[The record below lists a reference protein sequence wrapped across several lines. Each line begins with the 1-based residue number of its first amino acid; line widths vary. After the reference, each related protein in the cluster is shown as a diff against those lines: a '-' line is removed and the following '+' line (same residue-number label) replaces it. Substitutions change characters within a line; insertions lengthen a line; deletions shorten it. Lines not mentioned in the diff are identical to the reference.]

1 MDLTNG
7 PVDDLR
13 QMKPGRT
20 YLLLTVFVS
29 GMTTLA
35 VELAASRLLDP
46 YFGNS
51 NLVWANLI
59 GLILITLTL
68 GYYLG
73 GRLADRFPH
82 PAALYQIIAWAAF
95 FVGLVPLAARPL
107 LSGISGELTTAQ
119 LDVLVGSFV
128 GVLALFALPVTLLGC
143 VSPFAIRL
151 VVRDVGRAG
160 NVAGGIYALSTL
172 GSILGTFLPVLV
184 LVPAVGTRATFL
196 ILSGTLLLVALGGLF
211 RAAPRLA
218 WVYVLLPL
226 VLIVLVLLLPGGVVK
241 AAEGLVYETESAYN
255 YIQVVDW
262 DRRYL
267 LLNEGQGVHSVYDPD
282 TVATYGTWDYFVVAP
297 FFNPPP
303 HTPDRVDS
311 LCLIGLAAGTISKQ
325 YTAVFGEIPID
336 GVEIDPDI
344 VRVGHEYFDMTE
356 PNLNAVVADGR
367 TFLAHVDHRYDVVG
381 IDAYRLPY
389 IPWHLTTV
397 EFFGQVRDHL
407 TDEGVVAINVGHTDS
422 DWRLVEAMVATLG
435 QVFPSIHVINVH
447 DTFNAVVV
455 ATVQPTDAAN
465 LKANLPGMTH
475 PLLAGAAQRAIASLV
490 PISPGDIVFTDDKA
504 PVEHLTNLVL
514 LRYFLF
520 GE

>member
-1 MDLTNG
+1 
-7 PVDDLR
+7 V
-13 QMKPGRT
+13 KPGRT

-51 NLVWANLI
+51 NLIWANLI
-59 GLILITLTL
+59 GLILITLTI

-73 GRLADRFPH
+73 GQLADRFPH
-82 PAALYQIIAWAAF
+82 PAALYQIVAWAAF
-95 FVGLVPLAARPL
+95 FVGVVPFAARPL
-107 LSGISGELTTAQ
+107 LSGISGELTVVQ
-119 LDVLVGSFV
+119 LDVLLGSFV

-151 VVRDVGRAG
+151 AVRDVDRTG

-172 GSILGTFLPVLV
+172 GSILGTFLPILV
-184 LVPAVGTRATFL
+184 LVPTVGTRATFL
-196 ILSGTLLLVALGGLF
+196 IFSGVLLLVALGGLF

-218 WVYVLLPL
+218 WAYLFLPL
-226 VLIVLVLLLPGGVVK
+226 ALVALALLLPGGVVK

-267 LLNEGQGVHSVYDPD
+267 LLNEGQAIHSVYDPND
-282 TVATYGTWDYFVVAP
+282 VATYGTWDYFLVAP

-303 HTPDRVDS
+303 HTPDQVDS

-325 YTAVFGEIPID
+325 YTAVLGAIPID

-344 VRVGHEYFDMTE
+344 VRVGREYFDMTE
-356 PNLNAVVADGR
+356 PNLNVIVADGR
-367 TFLAHVDHRYDVVG
+367 AFLAHTSRRYDVVG

-389 IPWHLTTV
+389 IPWHLTTL
-397 EFFGQVRDHL
+397 EFFRQVRAHL

-422 DWRLVEAMVATLG
+422 DWRLVEAMIATLG
-435 QVFPSIHVINVH
+435 RVFPSVHVINVR

-455 ATVQPTDAAN
+455 ATIQPTEASN
-465 LKANLPGMTH
+465 LAANLPGMSH
-475 PLLAGAAQRAIASLV
+475 PLLVDATRRAIANLH
-490 PISPGDIVFTDDKA
+490 PIAPGPTIFTDDQA
-504 PVEHLTNLVL
+504 PVEYLTNLVV

>member
-1 MDLTNG
+1 
-7 PVDDLR
+7 
-13 QMKPGRT
+13 MKPGRA

-59 GLILITLTL
+59 GLILIYLTV

-73 GRLADRFPH
+73 GRLADRFPR

-95 FVGLVPLAARPL
+95 FVGLVPFAARPL
-107 LSGISGELTTAQ
+107 FSGISGELTTAQ
-119 LDVLVGSFV
+119 FDVLAGSFI

-151 VVRDVGRAG
+151 AVRDVGRAG

-172 GSILGTFLPVLV
+172 GSILGTFLPVLL
-184 LVPAVGTRATFL
+184 LVPTVGTRATFL
-196 ILSGTLLLVALGGLF
+196 FFSGTLLLVALGGLF

-218 WVYVLLPL
+218 WTYLLLPL
-226 VLIVLVLLLPGGVVK
+226 ALIALALFLPAGVVK

-255 YIQVVDW
+255 YIQVVDQ

-267 LLNEGQGVHSVYDPD
+267 LLNEGQGIHSVYDPED
-282 TVATYGTWDYFVVAP
+282 LATYGTWDFFLVAP

-303 HTPDRVDS
+303 YTPDQVKS

-336 GVEIDPDI
+336 GVEIDPEI
-344 VRVGHEYFDMTE
+344 THVGQAYFDMAE
-356 PNLNAVVADGR
+356 PNLNVVVADGR
-367 TFLAHVDHRYDVVG
+367 AFLAHTDRRYDVVG

-397 EFFGQVRDHL
+397 EFFRQVRDHL
-407 TDEGVVAINVGHTDS
+407 TGEGVVVVNVGHTDS

-435 QVFPSIHVINVH
+435 QVFPSVHVINVH

-455 ATVQPTDAAN
+455 ATVQPTDATN
-465 LKANLPGMTH
+465 LAANLPGMTH
-475 PLLAGAAQRAIASLV
+475 PLLADAAQRAIASLH
-490 PISPGDIVFTDDKA
+490 PIAPGDIVFTDDKA
-504 PVEHLTNLVL
+504 PVEYLTNLVV

>member
-1 MDLTNG
+1 
-7 PVDDLR
+7 
-13 QMKPGRT
+13 MKSGYR
-20 YLLLTVFVS
+20 YLLLTVFIS

-35 VELAASRLLDP
+35 VELSASRLLDP

-51 NLVWANLI
+51 NLIWANLI
-59 GLILITLTL
+59 GLILIYLAA

-73 GRLADRFPH
+73 GRLADRYPR
-82 PAALYQIIAWAAF
+82 PAAFYQIIAWAAF
-95 FVGLVPLAARPL
+95 LVGLVPFAARPL
-107 LSGISGELTTAQ
+107 LSRISSQLLSTAQ
-119 LDVLVGSFV
+119 LDILAGSFI
-128 GVLALFALPVTLLGC
+128 GVLGLFALPVTLLGC

-151 VVRDVGRAG
+151 AVRDVDQAG

-184 LVPAVGTRATFL
+184 LVPIVGTRATFL
-196 ILSGTLLLVALGGLF
+196 IFSGLLLLVALGGLF

-218 WVYVLLPL
+218 LAYSLLPMI
-226 VLIVLVLLLPGGVVK
+226 LIVLTFLLPGGTIK

-267 LLNEGQGVHSVYDPD
+267 LLNEGQGIHSVYDPKEL
-282 TVATYGTWDYFVVAP
+282 ATHGTWDYFLLAP

-303 HTPDRVDS
+303 HPPDRVGR

-325 YTAVFGEIPID
+325 YSAVYGPIPID
-336 GVEIDPDI
+336 GIEIDPEI
-344 VRVGHEYFDMTE
+344 IRVGREYFDMIE
-356 PNLNAVVADGR
+356 PNLNAIAADGR
-367 TFLAHVDHRYDVVG
+367 TFLAHTGQRYDVIG

-397 EFFGQVRDHL
+397 EFFQEVDQHL
-407 TDEGVVAINVGHTDS
+407 TESGVTVINVGHTDS

-435 QVFPSIHVINVH
+435 RVFPSVHVINVPA
-447 DTFNAVVV
+447 TFNAVIV
-455 ATVQPTDAAN
+455 ATAQPTEAAN
-465 LKANLPGMTH
+465 LKANLPGLEH
-475 PLLAGAAQRAIASLV
+475 PLLAQTAQRALANLHPVASGGL
-490 PISPGDIVFTDDKA
+490 VFTDDKA
-504 PVEHLTNLVL
+504 PVEYLTNAVM
-514 LRYFLF
+514 LRYFMF

>member
-1 MDLTNG
+1 L
-7 PVDDLR
+7 
-13 QMKPGRT
+13 KPGRA
-20 YLLLTVFVS
+20 YLLLTVFVC

-35 VELAASRLLDP
+35 VELSASRLLDP

-59 GLILITLTL
+59 GLILIYLTL

-73 GRLADRFPH
+73 GQLADRFPR

-95 FVGLVPLAARPL
+95 FVGLVPFAARPL
-107 LSGISGELTTAQ
+107 LSGISGEMTTTQ
-119 LDVLVGSFV
+119 LDVLLGSFI

-151 VVRDVGRAG
+151 TVRDVGRAG

-184 LVPAVGTRATFL
+184 LVPLAGTRATFF
-196 ILSGTLLLVALGGLF
+196 IFSGLLLLVALGGLF

-218 WVYVLLPL
+218 WVYLLFPLALAVLA
-226 VLIVLVLLLPGGVVK
+226 LLLPGGVVK

-267 LLNEGQGVHSVYDPD
+267 LLNEGQGIHSVYDPD
-282 TVATYGTWDYFVVAP
+282 DAATYGTWDYFLVAP

-303 HTPDRVDS
+303 YTPDQVDS

-325 YTAVFGEIPID
+325 YTAVFGPIPID
-336 GVEIDPDI
+336 GVEIDPQI
-344 VRVGHEYFDMTE
+344 VRVGRKYFDMNE
-356 PNLNAVVADGR
+356 PNLNVVVADGR
-367 TFLAHVDHRYDVVG
+367 AFLAHTDRRYDVVG

-397 EFFGQVRDHL
+397 EFFQQVRDHL
-407 TDEGVVAINVGHTDS
+407 TGEGVVAINVGHTDS

-435 QVFPSIHVINVH
+435 RVFSSVHVIDVR
-447 DTFNAVVV
+447 DTFNAIIV
-455 ATVQPTDAAN
+455 ATVQPTGADN
-465 LKANLPGMTH
+465 LEANLPGMDH
-475 PLLAGAAQRAIASLV
+475 PLLAGAGQRAIAGLRTV
-490 PISPGDIVFTDDKA
+490 APGEMVFTDDKA
-504 PVEHLTNLVL
+504 PVESLTNRVL
-514 LRYFLF
+514 LRYVFF

>member
-1 MDLTNG
+1 
-7 PVDDLR
+7 
-13 QMKPGRT
+13 MKPGRA

-59 GLILITLTL
+59 GLILIYLTV

-82 PAALYQIIAWAAF
+82 PAALYQIVAWAAF
-95 FVGLVPLAARPL
+95 FVGLVPFAARPL
-107 LSGISGELTTAQ
+107 LDGISGELTTAQ
-119 LDVLVGSFV
+119 LDVLAGSFV

-143 VSPFAIRL
+143 VSPFVIRL
-151 VVRDVGRAG
+151 AVRDVSRAG

-184 LVPAVGTRATFL
+184 LVPTVGTRATFL
-196 ILSGTLLLVALGGLF
+196 IFSGTLLLVALSGLF
-211 RAAPRLA
+211 HVAPRLA
-218 WVYVLLPL
+218 WVYLLLPL
-226 VLIVLVLLLPGGVVK
+226 VLIALVWFLPGGVVK

-255 YIQVVDW
+255 YIQVVEW

-267 LLNEGQGVHSVYDPD
+267 LLNEGQAIHSVYDPD
-282 TVATYGTWDYFVVAP
+282 DAATYGTWDYFLVAP

-303 HTPDRVDS
+303 YAPEQVDN

-325 YTAVFGEIPID
+325 YTAVFGDIPID
-336 GVEIDPDI
+336 GVEIDPEI
-344 VRVGHEYFDMTE
+344 VRVGREYFYMTE
-356 PNLNAVVADGR
+356 PNLSVVVADGR
-367 TFLAHVDHRYDVVG
+367 TFLTHTDRRYDVVG
-381 IDAYRLPY
+381 IDAYHLPY

-397 EFFGQVRDHL
+397 EFFRQVREHL
-407 TDEGVVAINVGHTDS
+407 TGEGVVVVNVGHTDS

-435 QVFPSIHVINVH
+435 RVFSSVHVINVS
-447 DTFNAVVV
+447 DTFNAIVV
-455 ATVQPTDAAN
+455 ATVQPTEAAN
-465 LKANLPGMTH
+465 LAANLPGMTH
-475 PLLAGAAQRAIASLV
+475 PLLIDATRRAVANLHPIASG
-490 PISPGDIVFTDDKA
+490 SIVFTDDQA
-504 PVEHLTNLVL
+504 PVEYLTNLVL

>member
-1 MDLTNG
+1 
-7 PVDDLR
+7 
-13 QMKPGRT
+13 MKPGRA

-35 VELAASRLLDP
+35 VELSASRLLDP

-59 GLILITLTL
+59 GLILIYLTA

-82 PAALYQIIAWAAF
+82 PAALYQIVAWAAF

-119 LDVLVGSFV
+119 LDVLVGSFA

-151 VVRDVGRAG
+151 AVRDVGRAG

-196 ILSGTLLLVALGGLF
+196 VFAAVLLLVALGGLF

-218 WVYVLLPL
+218 WAYLLLPL
-226 VLIVLVLLLPGGVVK
+226 ALVALALLFPGGVVK

-255 YIQVVDW
+255 YIQVVDRE
-262 DRRYL
+262 RRYL
-267 LLNEGQGVHSVYDPD
+267 LLNEGQAIHSVYDPND
-282 TVATYGTWDYFVVAP
+282 VATYGTWDYFLVAP

-303 HTPDRVDS
+303 HRPDQVNS

-325 YTAVFGEIPID
+325 YTAVFGEMPID
-336 GVEIDPDI
+336 GVEIDPEI
-344 VRVGHEYFDMTE
+344 VRVGSEYFAMTE
-356 PNLNAVVADGR
+356 PNLNVVVADGR
-367 TFLAHVDHRYDVVG
+367 AFLAHTGSRYDVVG

-389 IPWHLTTV
+389 IPWHLATV
-397 EFFGQVRDHL
+397 EFFRQVRHHL
-407 TDEGVVAINVGHTDS
+407 TGKGVVAVNVGHTDS

-435 QVFPSIHVINVH
+435 EVFPSVHVINVR
-447 DTFNAVVV
+447 DAFNAVVV
-455 ATVQPTDAAN
+455 ATVQPTEATN
-465 LKANLPGMTH
+465 LAANLPGMSH
-475 PLLAGAAQRAIASLV
+475 PLLVDATQRAIANLYPV
-490 PISPGDIVFTDDKA
+490 PPGSTIFTDDKA
-504 PVEHLTNLVL
+504 PVEHLTNMVL

>member
-1 MDLTNG
+1 VEPD
-7 PVDDLR
+7 R
-13 QMKPGRT
+13 A
-20 YLLLTVFVS
+20 YLLLTVFAS

-35 VELAASRLLDP
+35 VELTASRLLNP
-46 YFGNS
+46 FFGNS

-59 GLILITLTL
+59 GLILIYLTA

-73 GRLADRFPH
+73 GRLADRFPQ
-82 PAALYQIIAWAAF
+82 PAALYQIVAWAAF
-95 FVGLVPLAARPL
+95 FVGLAPFAARPL
-107 LSGISGELTTAQ
+107 LGGISGELTTAQ
-119 LDVLVGSFV
+119 LDVLAGSFV

-143 VSPFAIRL
+143 VSPFAVRL
-151 VVRDVGRAG
+151 AVRDVGRAG

-172 GSILGTFLPVLV
+172 GSILGTFLPVLL
-184 LVPAVGTRATFL
+184 LVPTVGTRATFL
-196 ILSGTLLLVALGGLF
+196 IFSAALLLVALGGLF

-218 WVYVLLPL
+218 WAYLLLPL
-226 VLIVLVLLLPGGVVK
+226 ALILLALIFPGGVVK

-267 LLNEGQGVHSVYDPD
+267 LLNEGQAIHSVYDADDP
-282 TVATYGTWDYFVVAP
+282 ATYGTWDYFLVAP

-303 HTPDRVDS
+303 YTPDRVDS

-325 YTAVFGEIPID
+325 YAAVFGDIPID
-336 GVEIDPDI
+336 GVEIDPQI
-344 VRVGHEYFDMTE
+344 VRVGREYFAMTE
-356 PNLNAVVADGR
+356 PSLNVVVADGR
-367 TFLAHVDHRYDVVG
+367 AFLAHTDRRYDVVG

-397 EFFGQVRDHL
+397 EFFQQVRAHL
-407 TDEGVVAINVGHTDS
+407 TGEGVVAINVGHTDS

-435 QVFPSIHVINVH
+435 RIFPSVHTINVRE
-447 DTFNAVVV
+447 TFNAVVV
-455 ATVQPTDAAN
+455 ATVQPTEPTN
-465 LKANLPGMTH
+465 LAANLPGMAH
-475 PLLAGAAQRAIASLV
+475 PLLTGAAQRAIADLRPV
-490 PISPGDIVFTDDKA
+490 APGPTVFTDDKA
-504 PVEHLTNLVL
+504 PVEYLTNLVL

>member
-1 MDLTNG
+1 
-7 PVDDLR
+7 
-13 QMKPGRT
+13 MKPGRA

-35 VELAASRLLDP
+35 VELSASRLLDP

-59 GLILITLTL
+59 GLILIYLTA

-82 PAALYQIIAWAAF
+82 PAALYQIVAWAAF

-119 LDVLVGSFV
+119 LDVLVGSFA
-128 GVLALFALPVTLLGC
+128 GVLALFALPVPRRGGA
-143 VSPFAIRL
+143 SPLAIRL
-151 VVRDVGRAG
+151 TVREVGRAG
-160 NVAGGIYALSTL
+160 NAAGGIYALSTL

-196 ILSGTLLLVALGGLF
+196 VFAAVLLLVALGGLF

-218 WVYVLLPL
+218 CAYLLLPL
-226 VLIVLVLLLPGGVVK
+226 ALVALALLFPGGVVK

-255 YIQVVDW
+255 YIQVVDR

-267 LLNEGQGVHSVYDPD
+267 LLNEGQAIHSVYDPND
-282 TVATYGTWDYFVVAP
+282 VATYGTWDYFLVAP

-303 HTPDRVDS
+303 HRPDQVDS

-325 YTAVFGEIPID
+325 YTAVFGEMPID
-336 GVEIDPDI
+336 GVEIDPEI
-344 VRVGHEYFDMTE
+344 VRVGGEYFAMTE
-356 PNLNAVVADGR
+356 PNLNVVVADGR
-367 TFLAHVDHRYDVVG
+367 AFLAHTGSRYDVVG

-397 EFFGQVRDHL
+397 EFFRQVRHHL
-407 TDEGVVAINVGHTDS
+407 TGKGVVAVNVGHTDS

-435 QVFPSIHVINVH
+435 QVFPSVHVINVR
-447 DTFNAVVV
+447 DAFNAVVV
-455 ATVQPTDAAN
+455 ATVQPTEATN
-465 LKANLPGMTH
+465 LVANLPGMSH
-475 PLLAGAAQRAIASLV
+475 PLLIDATQRAIANLHPV
-490 PISPGDIVFTDDKA
+490 PPGSTIFTDDKA

>member
-1 MDLTNG
+1 
-7 PVDDLR
+7 V
-13 QMKPGRT
+13 KPGRT

-29 GMTTLA
+29 GMATLA

-51 NLVWANLI
+51 NLIWANLI
-59 GLILITLTL
+59 GLILIALTA

-82 PAALYQIIAWAAF
+82 PAALYQIVAWAAF
-95 FVGLVPLAARPL
+95 LIGIVPFAARPL
-107 LSGISGELTTAQ
+107 LSGISGELTVAQ
-119 LDVLVGSFV
+119 LDVLLGSFV
-128 GVLALFALPVTLLGC
+128 GVLALFAPPVTLLGC

-151 VVRDVGRAG
+151 AVRDVNRAG

-184 LVPAVGTRATFL
+184 FVPAVGTRATFL
-196 ILSGTLLLVALGGLF
+196 IFSSILLLVALGGLF
-211 RAAPRLA
+211 RAAPHLA
-218 WVYVLLPL
+218 WAYLLLPL
-226 VLIVLVLLLPGGVVK
+226 ALIVLALLLPGGVVK
-241 AAEGLVYETESAYN
+241 AAEGLVYETESSYN
-255 YIQVVDW
+255 YIQVVDR

-282 TVATYGTWDYFVVAP
+282 DVATYGTWDYFSVAP

-303 HTPDRVDS
+303 HTPDRVGS
-311 LCLIGLAAGTISKQ
+311 LCLIGLAGGTISKQ

-336 GVEIDPDI
+336 GVEIDPEI
-344 VRVGHEYFDMTE
+344 VRVGREYFAMTE
-356 PNLNAVVADGR
+356 PNLNVVVADGR
-367 TFLAHVDHRYDVVG
+367 TYLSHTSGRYDVVG

-397 EFFGQVRDHL
+397 EFFRQVRAHL
-407 TDEGVVAINVGHTDS
+407 TDEGVVAVNVGHTDS
-422 DWRLVEAMVATLG
+422 DWRLVEAMAATLG
-435 QVFPSIHVINVH
+435 QVFPSVHVINVY

-455 ATVQPTDAAN
+455 ATVQPTEAAN
-465 LKANLPGMTH
+465 LAANLPGMDH
-475 PLLAGAAQRAIASLV
+475 PLLVDAARRAIANLR
-490 PISPGDIVFTDDKA
+490 PIAPGPTVLTDDRA
-504 PVEHLTNLVL
+504 PVEYLTNLVL
-514 LRYFLF
+514 LNYFLF

>member
-1 MDLTNG
+1 
-7 PVDDLR
+7 
-13 QMKPGRT
+13 MKPGRA

-35 VELAASRLLDP
+35 VELSASRLLDP

-59 GLILITLTL
+59 GLILIYLTV

-73 GRLADRFPH
+73 GRLADRFPQ

-95 FVGLVPLAARPL
+95 FIGLVPFAARPL
-107 LSGISGELTTAQ
+107 LGGISGELTTAQ
-119 LDVLVGSFV
+119 VDVLIGSFI

-151 VVRDVGRAG
+151 AVRNVGHAG

-184 LVPAVGTRATFL
+184 LVPAVGTRVTFF
-196 ILSGTLLLVALGGLF
+196 IFSGTLLLVALGGLF

-218 WVYVLLPL
+218 WLYLLLPL
-226 VLIVLVLLLPGGVVK
+226 ALIALALLLPGGVIK
-241 AAEGLVYETESAYN
+241 AAEGLVYETESTYN

-267 LLNEGQGVHSVYDPD
+267 LLNEGQGIHSVYDPENL
-282 TVATYGTWDYFVVAP
+282 ATYGSWDYFLVAP

-303 HTPDRVDS
+303 HTPDQVKS

-325 YTAVFGEIPID
+325 YTAVFGDIPID
-336 GVEIDPDI
+336 GVEIDPEI
-344 VRVGHEYFDMTE
+344 VRVGREYFDMTE
-356 PNLNAVVADGR
+356 PNLNVIVADGR
-367 TFLAHVDHRYDVVG
+367 AFLAHTDRRYDVIGV
-381 IDAYRLPY
+381 DAYRLPY

-397 EFFGQVRDHL
+397 EFFRQVRDHL
-407 TDEGVVAINVGHTDS
+407 SDEGVVVINVGHTDS

-435 QVFPSIHVINVH
+435 RVFPSVHVINVR

-455 ATVQPTDAAN
+455 ATVQITDAAN
-465 LKANLPGMTH
+465 LTANLPGMAH
-475 PLLAGAAQRAIASLV
+475 PLLADAAQRAIADLH
-490 PISPGDIVFTDDKA
+490 PIASGDIVFTDDKA
-504 PVEHLTNLVL
+504 PVEYLTNLVV

>member
-1 MDLTNG
+1 
-7 PVDDLR
+7 
-13 QMKPGRT
+13 MKPGRT

-51 NLVWANLI
+51 NLIWANLI
-59 GLILITLTL
+59 GLILITLTV

-73 GRLADRFPH
+73 GQLADRFPH
-82 PAALYQIIAWAAF
+82 PAALYQIVAWAAF
-95 FVGLVPLAARPL
+95 FVGVVPFAARPL
-107 LSGISGELTTAQ
+107 LSGISGELTVVQ
-119 LDVLVGSFV
+119 LDVLLGSFV
-128 GVLALFALPVTLLGC
+128 GALALFALPVTLLGC

-151 VVRDVGRAG
+151 AVRDVDRTG

-172 GSILGTFLPVLV
+172 GSILGTFLPILV
-184 LVPAVGTRATFL
+184 LVPTVGTRATFL
-196 ILSGTLLLVALGGLF
+196 IFSGVLLLVGLGGLF

-218 WVYVLLPL
+218 WAYLLLLLAL
-226 VLIVLVLLLPGGVVK
+226 VALALLLPGGVVK

-267 LLNEGQGVHSVYDPD
+267 LLNEGQAIHSVYDPND
-282 TVATYGTWDYFVVAP
+282 VATYGTWDYFLVAP

-303 HTPDRVDS
+303 HTPDQVDS

-325 YTAVFGEIPID
+325 YTAVLGEIPID
-336 GVEIDPDI
+336 GVEIDPEI
-344 VRVGHEYFDMTE
+344 VRVGREYFDMTE
-356 PNLNAVVADGR
+356 PNLNVIVADGR
-367 TFLAHVDHRYDVVG
+367 AFLAHTSRRYDVVG

-397 EFFGQVRDHL
+397 EFFRQVRAHL
-407 TDEGVVAINVGHTDS
+407 TDKGVVAVNVGHTDS

-435 QVFPSIHVINVH
+435 QVFPSVHTINVR

-455 ATVQPTDAAN
+455 ATIQPTAASN
-465 LKANLPGMTH
+465 LAANLPGMGH
-475 PLLAGAAQRAIASLV
+475 PLLVDATRRAIANLH
-490 PISPGDIVFTDDKA
+490 PIPPGPTIFTDDQA
-504 PVEHLTNLVL
+504 PVEHLTNLVV

>member
-1 MDLTNG
+1 
-7 PVDDLR
+7 
-13 QMKPGRT
+13 MKPGRA
-20 YLLLTVFVS
+20 YLLITVFVS

-51 NLVWANLI
+51 NLIWANLI
-59 GLILITLTL
+59 GLILIYLTA

-95 FVGLVPLAARPL
+95 FVGLVPFVARPL
-107 LSGISGELTTAQ
+107 LSGISGELTAAQ
-119 LDVLVGSFV
+119 VDVLVGSFI

-151 VVRDVGRAG
+151 AMRDVGRAG
-160 NVAGGIYALSTL
+160 NVAGSIYALSTL

-196 ILSGTLLLVALGGLF
+196 IFSGTLLLVALGGLF

-218 WVYVLLPL
+218 VAYLLLPL
-226 VLIVLVLLLPGGVVK
+226 ALIALVLLLPGGVVK

-267 LLNEGQGVHSVYDPD
+267 LLNEGQGIHSVYDPENL
-282 TVATYGTWDYFVVAP
+282 ATYGTWDYFLVAP

-303 HTPDRVDS
+303 YTPDQVDS
-311 LCLIGLAAGTISKQ
+311 LCLIGLAAGTVSKQ
-325 YTAVFGEIPID
+325 YTAVFGAIPID
-336 GVEIDPDI
+336 GVEIDPQI
-344 VRVGHEYFDMTE
+344 VRVGQEYFDMSE
-356 PNLNAVVADGR
+356 PNLNIVVADGR
-367 TFLAHVDHRYDVVG
+367 AFLAHTGRRYDVVG

-389 IPWHLTTV
+389 VPWHLTTV
-397 EFFGQVRDHL
+397 EFFRQVRDHL
-407 TDEGVVAINVGHTDS
+407 TGEGVVAINVGHTDS

-435 QVFPSIHVINVH
+435 RVFPSVHVVNVR

-455 ATVQPTDAAN
+455 ATVQPTQATN
-465 LKANLPGMTH
+465 LAANLPGMTH
-475 PLLAGAAQRAIASLV
+475 PLLVDAARRAVTDLHPVTPSDV
-490 PISPGDIVFTDDKA
+490 VFTDDKA
-504 PVEHLTNLVL
+504 PVEYLTNLVVL
-514 LRYFLF
+514 GFFLF

>member
-1 MDLTNG
+1 M
-7 PVDDLR
+7 R
-13 QMKPGRT
+13 PGRV

-35 VELAASRLLDP
+35 VELTASRLLNP

-59 GLILITLTL
+59 GLILVYLAA

-73 GRLADRFPH
+73 GRLADRFPR
-82 PAALYQIIAWAAF
+82 PAVLYQIIAWAAF
-95 FVGLVPLAARPL
+95 LVGLVPFAARPL
-107 LSGISGELTTAQ
+107 LGGVSGELTTAQ
-119 LDVLVGSFV
+119 LDVLIGSFV

-151 VVRDVGRAG
+151 AMRDVGRAG
-160 NVAGGIYALSTL
+160 DIAGSIYALSTL

-184 LVPAVGTRATFL
+184 LVPTVGTRTTFL
-196 ILSGTLLLVALGGLF
+196 IFSGVLLLVAQGGLF

-218 WVYVLLPL
+218 WAYLLLPL
-226 VLIVLVLLLPGGVVK
+226 ALIVLTLLFPGGVVK
-241 AAEGLVYETESAYN
+241 AADGLVFETESAYN

-267 LLNEGQGVHSVYDPD
+267 LLNEGQGMHSVYDPNNL
-282 TVATYGTWDYFVVAP
+282 ATHGTWDYFLVAP

-311 LCLIGLAAGTISKQ
+311 LCLIGLAGGTISKQ

-336 GVEIDPDI
+336 GVEIDADI
-344 VRVGHEYFDMTE
+344 VRVGREYFDMTE

-367 TFLAHVDHRYDVVG
+367 AFLAHTDRRYDVIG
-381 IDAYRLPY
+381 IDAYHLPY

-397 EFFGQVRDHL
+397 EFFRQVRGHL
-407 TDEGVVAINVGHTDS
+407 TDEGVVVVNVGHTDS
-422 DWRLVEAMVATLG
+422 DWRLVEALVATLG
-435 QVFPSIHVINVH
+435 RVFPSVHTVNVR
-447 DTFNAVVV
+447 DTFNAIVV
-455 ATVQPTDAAN
+455 ATVQPSEPTN
-465 LKANLPGMTH
+465 LATNLPGMSH
-475 PLLAGAAQRAIASLV
+475 PLLIDATQRAMADLYPIA
-490 PISPGDIVFTDDKA
+490 PGDVVFTDDKA

-514 LRYFLF
+514 VRYFLF

>member
-1 MDLTNG
+1 
-7 PVDDLR
+7 
-13 QMKPGRT
+13 MKPGRA

-35 VELAASRLLDP
+35 VELSASRLLDP

-59 GLILITLTL
+59 GLILIYLTA

-82 PAALYQIIAWAAF
+82 PAALYQIVAWAAF

-119 LDVLVGSFV
+119 LDVLVGSFA

-143 VSPFAIRL
+143 ASPFAIRL
-151 VVRDVGRAG
+151 TVRDVGRAG

-196 ILSGTLLLVALGGLF
+196 VFAAVLLLVALGGLF

-218 WVYVLLPL
+218 CAYLLLPL
-226 VLIVLVLLLPGGVVK
+226 ALVALALLFPGGVVK

-255 YIQVVDW
+255 YIQVVDR

-267 LLNEGQGVHSVYDPD
+267 LLNEGQAIHSVYDPND
-282 TVATYGTWDYFVVAP
+282 VATYGTWDYFLVAP

-303 HTPDRVDS
+303 HRPDQVDS

-325 YTAVFGEIPID
+325 YTAVFGEMPID
-336 GVEIDPDI
+336 GVEIDPEI
-344 VRVGHEYFDMTE
+344 VRVGGEYFAMTE
-356 PNLNAVVADGR
+356 PNLNVVVADGR
-367 TFLAHVDHRYDVVG
+367 AFLAHTGSRYDVVG

-397 EFFGQVRDHL
+397 EFFRQVRHHL
-407 TDEGVVAINVGHTDS
+407 TGKGVVAVNVGHTDS

-435 QVFPSIHVINVH
+435 QVFPSVHVINVR
-447 DTFNAVVV
+447 DAFNAVVV
-455 ATVQPTDAAN
+455 ATVQPTEATN
-465 LKANLPGMTH
+465 LVANLPGMSH
-475 PLLAGAAQRAIASLV
+475 PLLIDATQRAIANLHPV
-490 PISPGDIVFTDDKA
+490 PPGSTIFTDDKA